1 MTQAFCSNNLY
12 VLLDKVICNTEAVDD
27 KNTQSKK
34 LKLFTRNLIR
44 KMKNLIDPK
53 IYGLSG
59 RTVIQKIKKNHLALV
74 KDRKSRIIMKDGV
87 KILEQAEK
95 IWESNAEIKV
105 SVLTSAPLC
114 SKTIDFLNDKKIGI
128 LKLNSG

>member
-1 MTQAFCSNNLY
+1 
-12 VLLDKVICNTEAVDD
+12 
-27 KNTQSKK
+27 
-34 LKLFTRNLIR
+34 
-44 KMKNLIDPK
+44 MKNLIDPK
-53 IYGLSG
+53 IYGLPG

-95 IWESNAEIKV
+95 IWESGSEIKV

-114 SKTIDFLNDKKIGI
+114 GRTVDFLNDNKISI
-128 LKLNSG
+128 LKLNCG